1 MKKSKLSSSLPR
13 LNHFL
18 HKSRRSSIKNAKGI
32 AQEIQKQAERPYVKT
47 KGFFNQSI
55 PNAYAKY
62 LPNLIK
68 KKIIHTTTT
77 TSLPVWAKLENSQK
91 TGKRLLFSTQTFYL
105 GTYIGI
111 RKKYFGNGI
120 SQVLQLP
127 LGHLS
132 IGFIFFVYKDKTL
145 VCCNML
151 MALCRFLINI
161 YLQTVSNF
169 VNCNNRIFGC
179 VHHTTKYV
187 ALQ

>member
-55 PNAYAKY
+55 PNAQYA
-62 LPNLIK
+62 
-68 KKIIHTTTT
+68 
-77 TSLPVWAKLENSQK
+77 
-91 TGKRLLFSTQTFYL
+91 
-105 GTYIGI
+105 
-111 RKKYFGNGI
+111 KYFGNGI

-132 IGFIFFVYKDKTL
+132 IGYIYFVYKDKTL

-179 VHHTTKYV
+179 VHHMLGTMNNDDCSIIKAV
-187 ALQ
+187 VVQLIELLQFIETAKDLKAQVISQILARKLKTDD